1 MMAEQAVQFSCEGE
15 SLLGILHPAASDSD
29 IGVVIIVGGPQ
40 YRIGSHRQFVHLA
53 RSLARAGMPALRFDY
68 RGMGDSSGV
77 LPGFEHLGPDITAAI
92 EALRRHAPGVRRVVL
107 WGLCDAASAILL
119 DGVHHPDVCAIVVAN
134 PWARTEAGQART
146 YLKHYYLRRLAA
158 PEFWKKLFSGRL
170 SLRRAAGGL
179 AENMAATQ
187 RKSEDESE
195 SDIPYPDRM
204 LEGLHRFAG
213 PVLLILSSE
222 DYTAREFEDYARRS
236 KTGRKALKKNTLS
249 LVRLPRTDHTF
260 SGDEGRCRVA
270 GETTRW
276 LAALASSRLA

>member
-15 SLLGILHPAASDSD
+15 NLLGILHPAAGNSD

-53 RSLARAGMPALRFDY
+53 RTLAREGTATLRFDY
-68 RGMGDSSGV
+68 RGIGDAGGA
-77 LPGFEHLGPDITAAI
+77 LPGFENLGPDITAAI
-92 EALRRHAPGVRRVVL
+92 EALKRHVPGVRRVVL

-146 YLKHYYLRRLAA
+146 YLKHYYLRRLATPA
-158 PEFWKKLFSGRL
+158 FWKKLFSGRL

-187 RKSEDESE
+187 RKGEEDAA
-195 SDIPYPDRM
+195 PYPDRM
-204 LEGLHRFAG
+204 LENLLQFAG
-213 PVLLILSSE
+213 PILLILSDN
-222 DYTAREFEDYARRS
+222 DYTAREFEDYAKRS
-236 KTGRKALKKNTLS
+236 KTGRKALKKNTLT

-260 SGDEGRCRVA
+260 SGNEGRRRVA